1 MRSSSHKADFAYWS
15 KKSFWT
21 IGEATALLIGSDPD
35 AILDGSSLSAS
46 CPADVRDRYQ
56 KMFRLFDSH
65 IRLSGIGAN
74 IPPTAII
81 EWALHAKVD
90 PPQALV
96 EAVRAQGRT
105 LIEARKAARIKAENA
120 AVEEDKPLR
129 ERERNTLLRIIIG
142 MAVRGY
148 GYDPDAA
155 RSDIPK
161 AIADD
166 LSELGLECSDQTI
179 REKLKEARALL
190 PGDWKARS
198 AGKPN

>member
-1 MRSSSHKADFAYWS
+1 MKASPAEVDVAYWA
-15 KKSFWT
+15 KMSFWT
-21 IGEATALLIGSDPD
+21 IEQSTSLLIGADPD
-35 AILDGSSLSAS
+35 VMLDGSSLTANCTPESRVAYF
-46 CPADVRDRYQ
+46 R
-56 KMFRLFDSH
+56 MFRLLDSH
-65 IRLSGIGAN
+65 IRVSGIGFSQ
-74 IPPTAII
+74 PPTEII

-105 LIEARKAARIKAENA
+105 LIETRTAARVKAESA
-120 AVEEDKPLR
+120 ALIQDKPLG

-161 AIADD
+161 TIADD
-166 LSELGLECSDQTI
+166 LSGLGLECSDQTV
-179 REKLKEARALL
+179 REKLKDARGLL
-190 PGDWKARS
+190 PGDWKARGD
-198 AGKPN
+198 AKPN

>member
-1 MRSSSHKADFAYWS
+1 M
-15 KKSFWT
+15 SFWS
-21 IGEATALLIGSDPD
+21 IEQATALLIGEDPD
-35 AILDGSSLSAS
+35 RIFDAS
-46 CPADVRDRYQ
+46 TFAASGASETRDRYQ
-56 KMFRLFDSH
+56 KMFRLLDSH
-65 IRLSGIGAN
+65 IRVSGIGFSQ
-74 IPPTAII
+74 PPTEII

-105 LIEARKAARIKAENA
+105 LIETRTAARVKAESA
-120 AVEEDKPLR
+120 ALIQDKPLG

-161 AIADD
+161 TIADD
-166 LSELGLECSDQTI
+166 LSGLGLECSDQTV
-179 REKLKEARALL
+179 REKLKDARGLL
-190 PGDWKARS
+190 PGDWKARGD
-198 AGKPN
+198 AKPN